1 MRVTATNDFGRPI
14 AFTMGRRINAPD
26 SIGLTFARMFGELVR
41 QYLNTQQSTDNVYLV
56 AVRAFHNARIY
67 LGD

>member
-1 MRVTATNDFGRPI
+1 MT
-14 AFTMGRRINAPD
+14 RINAPS
-26 SIGLTFARMFGELVR
+26 SIGRTFAIMIGERVR

-56 AVRAFHNARIY
+56 AVRAFHNARVY